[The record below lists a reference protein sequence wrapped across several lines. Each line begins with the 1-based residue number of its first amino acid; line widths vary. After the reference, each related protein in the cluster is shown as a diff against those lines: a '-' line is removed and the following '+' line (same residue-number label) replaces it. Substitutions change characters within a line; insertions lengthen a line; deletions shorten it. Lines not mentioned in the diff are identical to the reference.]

1 MGMSLVL
8 KELDIFSKYS
18 NDIKFL
24 FQYHLIKL
32 ISLIHWLIDIN
43 ICICYINVGSKL
55 RWRLNPQK
63 SCGRHFEMPN
73 VLQ

>member
-1 MGMSLVL
+1 MSLVL

-24 FQYHLIKL
+24 LQYHLIKL
-32 ISLIHWLIDIN
+32 ISLVHWFIDIN

-55 RWRLNPQK
+55 RWGLNPPK
-63 SCGRHFEMPN
+63 KVAVAILN
-73 VLQ
+73 A